1 MVFKIL
7 IQNTD
12 HGAFQNT
19 DLAAIQGFGMGSNR
33 RVGIVLDK
41 VIGFAAHDCFRIS
54 DQRGTFLTPRQTG
67 QQIDIS
73 VQQHLIEFTKPSI
86 DIFIFPAGIL

>member
-1 MVFKIL
+1 MMVFKVL

-19 DLAAIQGFGMGSNR
+19 DLAAVQGFGMGSNR

-54 DQRGTFLTPRQTG
+54 DQ
-67 QQIDIS
+67 
-73 VQQHLIEFTKPSI
+73 
-86 DIFIFPAGIL
+86 